1 MHPFLEEFVR
11 HLDEENREKC
21 VDFVLSKLDSKEID
35 VVTLFTEVLT
45 PALNEMKKE
54 GPEEEF
60 IWKEHIKS
68 SIVRTVVEFIWKEHI
83 KSSIVRTVVE
93 CCYRYVIKEKKA
105 RFGDDSG
112 LKAMVLCPPEEQH
125 EIGARMVADFFTL
138 AGYDVTFVGANTPR
152 DSFLSAIKIKQPR
165 YVAISISNFYNILAA
180 KKTIESIRV
189 AAPEDVII
197 VVGGSAFA
205 SHPEAFKDVGADRLL
220 RTYEDITKLE
230 GGG

>member
-54 GPEEEF
+54 GPEE
-60 IWKEHIKS
+60 
-68 SIVRTVVEFIWKEHI
+68 EFIWKEHI